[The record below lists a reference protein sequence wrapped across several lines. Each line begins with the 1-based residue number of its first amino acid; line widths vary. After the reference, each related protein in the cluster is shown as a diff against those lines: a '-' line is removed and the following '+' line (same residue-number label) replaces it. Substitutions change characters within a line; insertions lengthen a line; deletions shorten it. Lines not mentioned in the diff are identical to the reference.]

1 MRGCVSVHRHYRRL
15 TRLFDEGMSVWIGA
29 VKNNG
34 VCLVWQSLAILVFL
48 LPKTAAANL
57 CISWSAYWG
66 LQCVITCVQTLI
78 QNFQWSSIVIT
89 SKHFISLHGCW
100 PCWVADVTMLS
111 YLWYLDVNKLH
122 ALPYSCISP
131 LCKALLATAA
141 CPSAWFLW
149 TCAAIITFHTPTF
162 CLLGRAAS
170 GMFRLLRTGWYQLVT
185 LMSLLK
191 VFLVRR
197 CVSFGIFFF
206 VSKLFT
212 QLYYK
217 TINYG
222 KCVLSCKLPSLSLD
236 AFQRTT
242 GGYCFLSHSCFC

>member
-1 MRGCVSVHRHYRRL
+1 MCFCSQALQETNQTVSWGNECVNSTEY
-15 TRLFDEGMSVWIGA
+15 
-29 VKNNG
+29 G

-48 LPKTAAANL
+48 LAKTAAASL
-57 CISWSAYWG
+57 CISWRAYWG

-141 CPSAWFLW
+141 CPSTWFLW
-149 TCAAIITFHTPTF
+149 TCAAVITFHTLTF

-170 GMFRLLRTGWYQLVT
+170 GMFRLLRTGWYQLLT

-197 CVSFGIFFF
+197 CVSFEII
-206 VSKLFT
+206 LWA
-212 QLYYK
+212 
-217 TINYG
+217 NY
-222 KCVLSCKLPSLSLD
+222 LPSYNMKQLIMVNV
-236 AFQRTT
+236 F
-242 GGYCFLSHSCFC
+242 FLVNFPLFL